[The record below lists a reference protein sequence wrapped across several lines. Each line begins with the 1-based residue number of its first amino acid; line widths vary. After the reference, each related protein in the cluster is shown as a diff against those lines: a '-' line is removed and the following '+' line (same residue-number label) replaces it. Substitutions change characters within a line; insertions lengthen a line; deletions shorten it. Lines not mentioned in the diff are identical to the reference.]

1 MYVTTITLHII
12 RIQLNESSM
21 IRLRRDC
28 GLVKIIIMMFISH
41 MLMVLMGV
49 AIVAHG
55 SSSLYW
61 LQQRSTRGSF
71 DLTRS

>member
-1 MYVTTITLHII
+1 MSVTTITLHII

-28 GLVKIIIMMFISH
+28 GLVKIIITMFISH

-49 AIVAHG
+49 AIVA
-55 SSSLYW
+55 SWVVLLILATTKIYE
-61 LQQRSTRGSF
+61 RF
-71 DLTRS
+71 F